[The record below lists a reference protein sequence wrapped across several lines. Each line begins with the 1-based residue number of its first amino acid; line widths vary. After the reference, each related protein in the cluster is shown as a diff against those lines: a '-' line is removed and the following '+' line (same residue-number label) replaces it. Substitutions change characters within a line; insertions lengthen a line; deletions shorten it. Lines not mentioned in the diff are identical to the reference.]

1 MTPYNFHTLKKIKK
15 IGIITG
21 KYFPHNFKECLEMK
35 KKIEF
40 QVSKLFKNT
49 TEQPVEKAHS
59 ADQVERVLFS
69 DKL

>member
-1 MTPYNFHTLKKIKK
+1 
-15 IGIITG
+15 
-21 KYFPHNFKECLEMK
+21 MK

-59 ADQVERVLFS
+59 ADPSGKSLFMRQT
-69 DKL
+69 LIFPGHITGFLY